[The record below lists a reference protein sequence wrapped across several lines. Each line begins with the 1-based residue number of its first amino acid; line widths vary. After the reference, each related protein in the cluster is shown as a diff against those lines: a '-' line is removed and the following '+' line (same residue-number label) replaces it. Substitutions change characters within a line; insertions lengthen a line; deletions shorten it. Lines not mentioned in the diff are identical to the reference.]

1 MGVATLGCKV
11 NRYESAALEEYLRR
25 KNFSVVPFNSVADV
39 YIINTCTVTA
49 FSDFQSRQLIRRAHR
64 RN

>member
-11 NRYESAALEEYLRR
+11 NRYESAALEEDLRR

-49 FSDFQSRQLIRRAHR
+49 F
-64 RN
+64 